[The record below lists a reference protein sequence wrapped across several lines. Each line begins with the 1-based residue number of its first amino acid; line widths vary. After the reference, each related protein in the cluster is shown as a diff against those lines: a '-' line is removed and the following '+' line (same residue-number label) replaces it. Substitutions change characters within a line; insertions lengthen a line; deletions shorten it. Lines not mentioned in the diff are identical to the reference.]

1 VKNKA
6 MNALDHSLD
15 RLRNVLQNDINL
27 KLSYSSL
34 GKDQIEIKVLKDHQ
48 KVLANLFINIMAK
61 MC

>member
-1 VKNKA
+1 